1 MFQWRS
7 GLGYDIDKSGL
18 PCQIYFIKDIFAYH
32 SATFIHQPMN
42 QQTDILNCHWRKTY
56 QTMTVKK
63 KEAKTES
70 YWLRPQKVQMVN
82 QRTQAVTV
90 ATASRPDM
98 SVKLDSRLHK
108 RNKKRSLGR
117 YNVSLSKCVEL
128 WTMCLLINF
137 KVPITSRGLYS
148 ITQLV

>member
-1 MFQWRS
+1 
-7 GLGYDIDKSGL
+7 
-18 PCQIYFIKDIFAYH
+18 
-32 SATFIHQPMN
+32 
-42 QQTDILNCHWRKTY
+42 
-56 QTMTVKK
+56 MTVKK

-82 QRTQAVTV
+82 KRTQAVTV

-128 WTMCLLINF
+128 
-137 KVPITSRGLYS
+137 
-148 ITQLV
+148 

>member
-1 MFQWRS
+1 
-7 GLGYDIDKSGL
+7 
-18 PCQIYFIKDIFAYH
+18 
-32 SATFIHQPMN
+32 
-42 QQTDILNCHWRKTY
+42 
-56 QTMTVKK
+56 MTVKK
-63 KEAKTES
+63 KKKDKKES

-82 QRTQAVTV
+82 KRTQAVTV

-128 WTMCLLINF
+128 
-137 KVPITSRGLYS
+137 
-148 ITQLV
+148 